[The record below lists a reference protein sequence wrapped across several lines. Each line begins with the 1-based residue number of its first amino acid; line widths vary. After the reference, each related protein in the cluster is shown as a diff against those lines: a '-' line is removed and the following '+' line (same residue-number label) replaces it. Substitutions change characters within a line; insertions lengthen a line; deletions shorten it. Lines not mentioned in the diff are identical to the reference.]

1 VIIFGAAI
9 FLFRYKK
16 SFLLNTDQLG
26 QAYCKSI
33 IMEFKKLYT
42 TNNSTTDDCEIVN
55 DTKNNTADDKPNS
68 GDESKL
74 WLAVYQ
80 EADTHAV
87 DEIPED
93 EFKQWLENIQ
103 KDNKK
108 TSTKHNVYNNNNNN
122 NKSDDDDPTAVT
134 VEDRDDNDK
143 IVIEKS
149 QQRLT
154 DMKKKVICG
163 PNDNILVADKDLPST
178 GTTIKPDVVDDGD
191 VRKERST
198 TDTKKNKMKKK
209 KKSSSNKRI
218 TRNEKKT
225 LKLLSVTERSYEIE
239 PPTLPLS
246 TEPTVPRP
254 PSSPSSSVTK
264 TQASAGIINIDTDD
278 NPSLSSTT
286 ETSSDTTF
294 MQRIKEVTTDTTSDL
309 EEKVR
314 SFWKSMTITQAS
326 AGSINIDKDDNQSR
340 SSATKTSPDTTF
352 LQIIKEVTIDTTSDL
367 EEKVRSFWKSITKT
381 QALAGTINIDKDDN
395 PSRSSTTYT
404 SSDTPTD
411 TTPFEEAVWCF
422 YLSIMMC
429 V

>member
-80 EADTHAV
+80 EAATHAV

-163 PNDNILVADKDLPST
+163 PNDNILEEDKDLPST
-178 GTTIKPDVVDDGD
+178 TIKPDIVDKGD
-191 VRKERST
+191 VREEKST
-198 TDTKKNKMKKK
+198 TDTKINKMKKK
-209 KKSSSNKRI
+209 TKSSSNKRI
-218 TRNEKKT
+218 TKNEKKT
-225 LKLLSVTERSYEIE
+225 LTLLSVTERSYEI
-239 PPTLPLS
+239 
-246 TEPTVPRP
+246 VPP
-254 PSSPSSSVTK
+254 PSSPSSSVAE
-264 TQASAGIINIDTDD
+264 TQASAGIINIDTDN

-286 ETSSDTTF
+286 KTSLDTTF

-352 LQIIKEVTIDTTSDL
+352 MQIIKEVTIDTTSDL